1 LLMMRR
7 LQLVCLLSLLYLAL
21 LVGAEEEELV
31 EVTLQGLGGL
41 RGKTGEARNKEKYYQ
56 FLGVPFAEPPTG
68 ENRFRGPVPVKS
80 WEAEGVRGAME
91 FGPSCLQMP
100 LFTPDKITGSE
111 DCLYLNVY
119 TRSLDSTA
127 KKPVLVFIH
136 GGAFIAGDSKRF
148 TGEYLMEQDM
158 VLVTLQYRLGPLGWL
173 TTADRHAPGNYGLL
187 DQILAL
193 RWVQDHITQ
202 FGGDKDLVTISGMS
216 AGGASVNYLLLSPQT
231 DGLFHRAIAMSG
243 SALCWWANI
252 PHQEKTAVKLA
263 SNLNCPTSS
272 STEMVDCLRAVPGR
286 DMMTAQASLY
296 HWHHDRVEKE
306 PMTIWS
312 PRPDLEALGEAV
324 LPVEPHF
331 AMEVGQ
337 IQPVPFLVGAA
348 ESEGV
353 WQAAHYLTQDDVM
366 SEFLSKF
373 EDVARH
379 SLGLVGQVS
388 KGEMQKVLKEIKEF
402 YLGALTKE
410 QDLKKRLESVVYG
423 MVNMMGDA
431 MFNYPI
437 DRMVKLHGNKEHSP
451 VWVYQYNYKHNHSL
465 AYFDPL
471 NPGQVRK
478 PELKSLDRAT
488 HAHEVS
494 MMAPVFEPEMGPL
507 SKQETEQSQKFV
519 KFLMEFMVRGTP
531 KHDGKYEYKEWEPVA
546 DGQLSYFVVGRYSG
560 AQKGLP
566 HQHRMKW
573 WNSLPVFWKKN
584 KEQAPLENIDPVEVV
599 EELTKE
605 ELEELEAKLL
615 VEEMKVKEEL

>member
-1 LLMMRR
+1 
-7 LQLVCLLSLLYLAL
+7 
-21 LVGAEEEELV
+21 
-31 EVTLQGLGGL
+31 
-41 RGKTGEARNKEKYYQ
+41 
-56 FLGVPFAEPPTG
+56 
-68 ENRFRGPVPVKS
+68 
-80 WEAEGVRGAME
+80 
-91 FGPSCLQMP
+91 
-100 LFTPDKITGSE
+100 
-111 DCLYLNVY
+111 
-119 TRSLDSTA
+119 
-127 KKPVLVFIH
+127 
-136 GGAFIAGDSKRF
+136 
-148 TGEYLMEQDM
+148 
-158 VLVTLQYRLGPLGWL
+158 
-173 TTADRHAPGNYGLL
+173 
-187 DQILAL
+187 
-193 RWVQDHITQ
+193 
-202 FGGDKDLVTISGMS
+202 
-216 AGGASVNYLLLSPQT
+216 
-231 DGLFHRAIAMSG
+231 
-243 SALCWWANI
+243 
-252 PHQEKTAVKLA
+252 
-263 SNLNCPTSS
+263 
-272 STEMVDCLRAVPGR
+272 VDCLRKVPGR

-296 HWHHDRVEKE
+296 HWHHDRPEKE

-312 PRPDLEALGEAV
+312 PRPDLEALGDAV

-353 WQAAHYLTQDDVM
+353 WQAANYLTQDDVM

-388 KGEMQKVLKEIKEF
+388 KGEMQTVLKEIKDF

-465 AYFDPL
+465 AYFDPV
-471 NPGQVRK
+471 NPGQVRR

-494 MMAPVFEPEMGPL
+494 MMAPVFEAEMGPL

-531 KHDGKYEYKEWEPVA
+531 KHDGKYEYKEWAPVA
-546 DGQLSYFVVGRYSG
+546 NGQLSYFVLGRYSG

-584 KEQAPLENIDPVEVV
+584 KEPTPMDQTVDPNEVV
-599 EELTKE
+599 EELTRE
-605 ELEELEAKLL
+605 ELEEIEAKLL
-615 VEEMKVKEEL
+615 LEEMKVKEEL

>member
-1 LLMMRR
+1 MIIMRPEVCLL
-7 LQLVCLLSLLYLAL
+7 CLLSLAVLA
-21 LVGAEEEELV
+21 VTEEAVKQV
-31 EVTLQGLGGL
+31 EVSLEGLGGL
-41 RGKTGEARNKEKYYQ
+41 RGKIGEARNNQRYYQ

-68 ENRFRGPVPVKS
+68 DNRFQAPVAVKS
-80 WEAEGVRGAME
+80 WESEGVRAAME
-91 FGPSCLQMP
+91 FGPSCLQISP
-100 LFTPDKITGSE
+100 HNPDKISGSE
-111 DCLYLNVY
+111 DCLYLNVF
-119 TRSLDSTA
+119 TKSLDVTA

-136 GGAFIAGDSKRF
+136 GGAFIFGDSKRM
-148 TGEYLMEQDM
+148 TGEYMLEQDM

-173 TTADRHAPGNYGLL
+173 TTADREAPGNYGLL

-193 RWVQDHITQ
+193 RWVQDHIAQ
-202 FGGDKDLVTISGMS
+202 FGGDRDLVTISGMS

-231 DGLFHRAIAMSG
+231 DGLFHRAVSMSG

-252 PHQEKTAVKLA
+252 PHQERTAVSLA
-263 SNLNCPTSS
+263 SSLNCPTSS
-272 STEMVDCLRAVPGR
+272 SAEMVDCLRKVPAR
-286 DMMTAQASLY
+286 EMMVAQASLY
-296 HWHHDRVEKE
+296 HWHHDRPERE
-306 PMTIWS
+306 PMNIWS
-312 PRPDLEALGEAV
+312 PRADLEALGEAV

-337 IQPVPFLVGAA
+337 IQPVPFLVGVA

-353 WQAAHYLTQDDVM
+353 WQAATYLTQDDVM

-379 SLGLVGQVS
+379 SLGLVGQVK
-388 KGEMQKVLKEIKEF
+388 KGEMESVLKQIKEF

-410 QDLKKRLESVVYG
+410 QDLKKRLDSVVYG
-423 MVNMMGDA
+423 MINMMGDA

-437 DRMVKLHGNKEHSP
+437 DRMVKLQGNKDHSP

-471 NPGQVRK
+471 NPGSVRK
-478 PELKSLDRAT
+478 PELKQLERAT

-494 MMAPVFEPEMGPL
+494 MMAPAFEKEMGPL
-507 SKQETEQSQKFV
+507 SKEETEQSRKFV
-519 KFLMEFMVRGTP
+519 KFIMEFMVRGTP
-531 KHDGKYEYKEWEPVA
+531 KHDGKYEYKEWAPVA

-573 WNSLPVFWKKN
+573 WNSIPVFWKKN
-584 KEQAPLENIDPVEVV
+584 KEERVDPLEVV

-615 VEEMKVKEEL
+615 LEEMKVKEEL

>member
-1 LLMMRR
+1 MRAQTSSR
-7 LQLVCLLSLLYLAL
+7 ATTFSRIY
-21 LVGAEEEELV
+21 
-31 EVTLQGLGGL
+31 
-41 RGKTGEARNKEKYYQ
+41 
-56 FLGVPFAEPPTG
+56 F
-68 ENRFRGPVPVKS
+68 RFRAPVPAKS
-80 WEAEGVRGAME
+80 WESEGVRAAMQH
-91 FGPSCLQMP
+91 GPACLQMP
-100 LFTPDKITGSE
+100 LQAPDKITGSE
-111 DCLYLNVY
+111 DCLYLNVF
-119 TRSLDSTA
+119 TRSLDVTA
-127 KKPVLVFIH
+127 KKPVLVYIH
-136 GGAFIAGDSKRF
+136 GGAFIAGDSRRF
-148 TGEYLMEQDM
+148 TGQYLLEEDL

-173 TTADRHAPGNYGLL
+173 TTADSEAPGNYGLL

-231 DGLFHRAIAMSG
+231 DGLFHRAISMSG

-252 PHQEKTAVKLA
+252 PHQERTAARLA
-263 SNLNCPTSS
+263 ANLKCPTSS
-272 STEMVDCLRAVPGR
+272 SAEMVDCLRKVPGR
-286 DMMTAQASLY
+286 DMMVAQASLY
-296 HWHHDRVEKE
+296 HWHHDKPEKE

-312 PRPDLEALGEAV
+312 PRPDLEAASEAV

-353 WQAAHYLTQDDVM
+353 WQAANYLTQDDVM

-373 EDVARH
+373 DDVARH

-388 KGEMQKVLKEIKEF
+388 RGDMQDVLRQIKEF

-410 QDLKKRLESVVYG
+410 EDMKKRLESVVYG

-437 DRMVKLHGNKEHSP
+437 DRMVKLQGNKDHSP

-465 AYFDPL
+465 AYFDPV
-471 NPGQVRK
+471 NPGQVRR

-494 MMAPVFEPEMGPL
+494 MMAPMFEKEMGPL
-507 SKQETEQSQKFV
+507 STQEVEQSKKFV
-519 KFLMEFMVRGTP
+519 KFIMEFMVRGTP

-546 DGQLSYFVVGRYSG
+546 DGQLSYFVLGRYSG

-584 KEQAPLENIDPVEVV
+584 KEQPPQDANEDIDAQQVV

-605 ELEELEAKLL
+605 ELEEIEAKLL
-615 VEEMKVKEEL
+615 VEKMKGKEEL